1 MLQLSHLKQIVA
13 FFVFIKSTKPNLHY
27 PVCSGCL
34 LHVGLPCIFHG
45 AGLSVGLTKTNA
57 LSISNMDST
66 YTISHSLR
74 TVVPKLFRGI
84 TQIKVAI
91 MSY

>member
-34 LHVGLPCIFHG
+34 LHVGLPCIFPWCWFVCG
-45 AGLSVGLTKTNA
+45 TNQ
-57 LSISNMDST
+57 DK
-66 YTISHSLR
+66 R
-74 TVVPKLFRGI
+74 TQHFKYG
-84 TQIKVAI
+84 
-91 MSY
+91 